1 MKRLFFFL
9 LLIPCSLSAQ
19 INESDSL
26 KWQANLSLSG
36 FYQAGNVETIIF
48 RANSDVSI
56 KAWRNWVFE
65 TKNSYVY
72 QEFGKEKADE
82 DILSLNFLNFNP
94 NRKLYPLVLGFVST
108 NFRREIDLRY
118 LFGAGVSYQFLNEP
132 DNWLRLSVTTE
143 FEHTEF
149 ARANFNRSQYDG
161 ETSISTFRGTLWVN
175 GKYELVKDK
184 LILSHESYYQP
195 SLERSSNFRWQAD
208 TSLELPIWEFL
219 NITMSYL
226 YTFENIVIAG
236 QKPEDRF
243 LTFGVSL
250 KSQ

>member
-1 MKRLFFFL
+1 MFVHLR
-9 LLIPCSLSAQ
+9 LIPISLSAQ
-19 INESDSL
+19 MNESVALNWPS
-26 KWQANLSLSG
+26 NRSLSG
-36 FYQAGNVETIIF
+36 LYQVGNVETIIF
-48 RANSDVSI
+48 RANSDVSL
-56 KAWRNWVFE
+56 KTWRNWVFE

-118 LFGAGVSYQFLNEP
+118 LFGAGISYQLLSKS
-132 DNWLRLSVTTE
+132 DNWITLSVTTE

-195 SLERSSNFRWQAD
+195 SLERSSDFRWQAD
-208 TSLELPIWEFL
+208 TSLELPVWEFL
-219 NITMSYL
+219 NVTMSYL

-243 LTFGVSL
+243 VTFGVSL
-250 KSQ
+250 KSH